1 MGSQAGLETRL
12 GVQCV
17 RLAVQT
23 DHVAKRSVMITDLIQ
38 DKRTF
43 TFSEHTFATHSP
55 TKIPKSAFKTLSDID
70 SWFNP
75 QTTLP
80 GNTMSNIHRI

>member
-1 MGSQAGLETRL
+1 MGSGLETRL

-43 TFSEHTFATHSP
+43 TFSEHTFATHPP
-55 TKIPKSAFKTLSDID
+55 TKIPKSALKHSDID

-75 QTTLP
+75 QTTPP
-80 GNTMSNIHRI
+80 GNTKSNIHRI